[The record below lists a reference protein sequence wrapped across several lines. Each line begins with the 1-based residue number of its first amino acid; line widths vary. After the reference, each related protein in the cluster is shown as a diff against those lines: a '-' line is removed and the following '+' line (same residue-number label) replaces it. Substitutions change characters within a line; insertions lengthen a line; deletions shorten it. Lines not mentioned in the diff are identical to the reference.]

1 MKIYNYKYHNEVPG
15 HMQLYVM
22 SVAGVSDIAELELE
36 HINDFMNSLETWETE
51 QIFKES
57 SKHIN

>member
-1 MKIYNYKYHNEVPG
+1 
-15 HMQLYVM
+15 M
-22 SVAGVSDIAELELE
+22 SVADVSDIAELELE

-57 SKHIN
+57 SKHIH